1 MMFKKNSHCSY
12 CGAAFAE
19 DQTWP
24 RRCDACGNT
33 TFQNPLP
40 VAVVLLP
47 VDGGLLLVRR
57 AIPPHQGMLALP
69 GGYINLG
76 ETWQAAGAREVLE
89 ETGIAID
96 PEEIRDF
103 RVLSA
108 PDGTVLIFGLA
119 RPRTSAELPA
129 FALNEEASEC
139 AVRYAGDEIAFDLHR
154 QVVQE
159 FFGGRSDA
167 AATP

>member
-1 MMFKKNSHCSY
+1 MIFKKHSHCSY

-19 DQTWP
+19 NQPWP
-24 RRCDACGNT
+24 RTCAACGNT

-47 VDGGLLLVRR
+47 VDDGLLLVRR
-57 AIPPHQGMLALP
+57 SIPPHQGRLALP

-76 ETWQAAGAREVLE
+76 ESWQAAAARELLE

-96 PEEIRDF
+96 PQEIRDF

-108 PDGTVLIFGLA
+108 PDGTLLIFGLA

-129 FALNEEASEC
+129 FVAGDEASERV
-139 AVRYAGDEIAFDLHR
+139 VRRSGDEIAFDLHR
-154 QVVQE
+154 RVVEE
-159 FFGGRSDA
+159 FFGDG
-167 AATP
+167 ATPVV